1 MSNKRIED
9 KFSREMDA
17 YFNGIEDKNK
27 IESSEYNEL
36 LEFSKNMSKEDFS
49 KNSNKKGVMNKTLK
63 SISENKGENI
73 MKKSNKFKKAAI
85 AVAAICIV
93 SVSIMQTSFA
103 QDIAEKVIKT
113 ISLGHISV
121 IQTEPS
127 KIKEMR
133 LTDEY
138 KGKVFD
144 KQGKQ
149 VQVVTQDNHNELF
162 TAKGE
167 KIAHMQA
174 GKIITVAEQEK
185 MDKEREKGV
194 VEVKDSS
201 KLNDYTCFN
210 VKLPTFLPEG
220 YKFDRAE
227 FYKEKNEKKVENSKY
242 IGLYFTNEKTGKSIY
257 MQQRFPDETTKSI
270 ASTDGTIEKT
280 KINGVNAVISDD
292 RNIDWETKDAIY
304 FLSAGKGGIIKS
316 ELIKVAESIK

>member
-1 MSNKRIED
+1 MSNKKIED
-9 KFSREMDA
+9 KFSREIDA
-17 YFNGIEDKNK
+17 YFNGIEDKKK
-27 IESSEYNEL
+27 IEQSEYSEL
-36 LEFSKNMSKEDFS
+36 LEFSKSMSKEDFS
-49 KNSNKKGVMNKTLK
+49 KDSDKKGVFNKTLK
-63 SISENKGENI
+63 SINENKGENI
-73 MKKSNKFKKAAI
+73 MKKSNKFKKTAI
-85 AVAAICIV
+85 AVAAICIISV
-93 SVSIMQTSFA
+93 SVMQTSFA

-149 VQVVTQDNHNELF
+149 VQVVTKENRNELF

-167 KIAHMQA
+167 KIAHMQN

-185 MDKEREKGV
+185 MDKEREEGVV

-201 KLNDYTCFN
+201 KLNEYTCFD

-227 FYKEKNEKKVENSKY
+227 FYKEKNETKVKNSKY
-242 IGLYFTNEKTGKSIY
+242 ISLYFTNKETGKFIF
-257 MQQRFPDETTKSI
+257 MQQRFPDETTKS
-270 ASTDGTIEKT
+270 ASGTDGKIEET

-292 RNIDWETKDAIY
+292 RYIDWETKNCIY
-304 FLSAGKGGIIKS
+304 SLSGRGEITKN
-316 ELIKVAESIK
+316 ELIKIAESIK

>member
-1 MSNKRIED
+1 MSNKKIED
-9 KFSREMDA
+9 KFSKEIDA
-17 YFNGIEDKNK
+17 YFNGIEDKKK
-27 IESSEYNEL
+27 IEPSEYNEL
-36 LEFSKNMSKEDFS
+36 LEFSKNISNKDFS
-49 KNSNKKGVMNKTLK
+49 KDSNKKGVFNKTLK

-73 MKKSNKFKKAAI
+73 MKKQNKFKKTAI
-85 AVAAICIV
+85 VVAAICIV
-93 SVSIMQTSFA
+93 SVSILQTSFA

-138 KGKVFD
+138 KGKIFD

-149 VQVVTQDNHNELF
+149 IQVVTQDNYNELF
-162 TAKGE
+162 TAEGE
-167 KIAHMQA
+167 KIAHMQN

-185 MDKEREKGV
+185 MDKKMEKGV

-210 VKLPTFLPEG
+210 VKLPTFLPDG

-227 FYKEKNEKKVENSKY
+227 FYKEKNETKVKNSKY
-242 IGLYFTNEKTGKSIY
+242 IELYFTNEKTGKSIY
-257 MQQRFPDETTKSI
+257 MQQRFPDETTKGEL
-270 ASTDGTIEKT
+270 STDGTIEKA
-280 KINGVNAVISDD
+280 KINGVNAVISNN
-292 RNIDWETKDAIY
+292 RSIDWETKTAIY
-304 FLSAGKGGIIKS
+304 FLAGKDAGIAKS
-316 ELIKVAESIK
+316 ELIKIAESIK

>member
-1 MSNKRIED
+1 MRNKRIED
-9 KFSREMDA
+9 NFSREIDA

-27 IESSEYNEL
+27 KDPSEYNEL
-36 LEFSKNMSKEDFS
+36 LEFSKSMSKEDFS
-49 KNSNKKGVMNKTLK
+49 KNSNKKGVFNKTLK
-63 SISENKGENI
+63 SISENKGEDI
-73 MKKSNKFKKAAI
+73 MKKQNKFKKTAI
-85 AVAAICIV
+85 AVAVICIV
-93 SVSIMQTSFA
+93 SVSVMQTSFA
-103 QDIAEKVIKT
+103 QEIADKVIKT

-121 IQTEPS
+121 MQMEPS

-149 VQVVTQDNHNELF
+149 VQVVTQDNRNELY

-167 KIAHMQA
+167 KIANMQG

-185 MDKEREKGV
+185 IDKESKDAL

-201 KLNDYTCFN
+201 KLNDYTCFD
-210 VKLPTFLPEG
+210 VKLPKFLPEG
-220 YKFDRAE
+220 YKFDRAK
-227 FYKEKNEKKVENSKY
+227 FYKDKNEIKVKNSKY
-242 IGLYFTNEKTGKSIY
+242 IELYFTNEKTGKSIS
-257 MQQRFPDETTKSI
+257 MQERFPDGTTKGEL
-270 ASTDGTIEKT
+270 STDGTIEKT

-304 FLSAGKGGIIKS
+304 FLSAGEGGITKS

>member
-17 YFNGIEDKNK
+17 YFNGIEDKKK

-36 LEFSKNMSKEDFS
+36 LKFSKNISDEDFS
-49 KNSNKKGVMNKTLK
+49 QNSNKKGVLNKTLK
-63 SISENKGENI
+63 SISENKGENT
-73 MKKSNKFKKAAI
+73 MKKSNKFKKTAI

-93 SVSIMQTSFA
+93 SVSVMQTSFA
-103 QDIAEKVIKT
+103 QEIADKVIKT

-121 IQTEPS
+121 MQMEPS

-149 VQVVTQDNHNELF
+149 VQVVTQDNYNELY

-167 KIAHMQA
+167 KIANMQG
-174 GKIITVAEQEK
+174 GKITTVAEQEK
-185 MDKEREKGV
+185 MDKESKDAV

-201 KLNDYTCFN
+201 KLNYYTCFD

-220 YKFDRAE
+220 YKFDRAK
-227 FYKEKNEKKVENSKY
+227 FYKEKNETKVENSKY
-242 IGLYFTNEKTGKSIY
+242 IELYFTNEKTGKSIS
-257 MQQRFPDETTKSI
+257 MQQRFPDETTKGEL
-270 ASTDGTIEKT
+270 STDGTIEKT

-292 RNIDWETKDAIY
+292 RNIDWETKNAIY
-304 FLSAGKGGIIKS
+304 FLSAGKGGITKN
-316 ELIKVAESIK
+316 ELIKIAESIK

>member
-1 MSNKRIED
+1 MSNKKIED
-9 KFSREMDA
+9 KFSREIDA
-17 YFNGIEDKNK
+17 YFNGIEDKKK
-27 IESSEYNEL
+27 IEQSEYSEL
-36 LEFSKNMSKEDFS
+36 LEFSKSMSKEDFS
-49 KNSNKKGVMNKTLK
+49 KDSDKKGVFNKTLK
-63 SISENKGENI
+63 SINENKGENI
-73 MKKSNKFKKAAI
+73 MKKSNKFKKTAI
-85 AVAAICIV
+85 AVAAICIISV
-93 SVSIMQTSFA
+93 SVMQTSFA

-149 VQVVTQDNHNELF
+149 VQVVTKDNCNELF

-167 KIAHMQA
+167 KIAHMQN

-201 KLNDYTCFN
+201 KLNEYTCFD

-227 FYKEKNEKKVENSKY
+227 FYMEKNETKVKNSKY
-242 IGLYFTNEKTGKSIY
+242 ISLYFTNKETGKFIF
-257 MQQRFPDETTKSI
+257 MQQRFPDETTKS
-270 ASTDGTIEKT
+270 ASGTDGKIEET
-280 KINGVNAVISDD
+280 KINGVNAVISNN
-292 RNIDWETKDAIY
+292 RSIDWETKTAIY
-304 FLSAGKGGIIKS
+304 FLAGKDAGITKS
-316 ELIKVAESIK
+316 ELIKIAESIK